1 MFDEGISELYNDAYE
16 QTMSY
21 ENQKKYLQRNIKD
34 IESVITDLKGRNI
47 SLGLFIGLTC
57 LTETACLLFTHGAL
71 NSIIAMFM
79 SGTAIIFT
87 TTIINNRNR
96 LRRLKDCLKY
106 LKNRDRKLD
115 MEEREKQ
122 LAETK
127 SKDLVLENSFV
138 KDVKKKEIESKISS
152 LDESDINTS
161 RKKELLCLYKENIDS
176 FNEMY
181 DNFELEGFLKKRKYK
196 INEINYLLGE
206 IEDTRTT
213 EKAYQMKLSNN

>member
-1 MFDEGISELYNDAYE
+1 MFDEEISKLYNDAYE

-34 IESVITDLKGRNI
+34 IESIVTDLKGKNI

-57 LTETACLLFTHGAL
+57 LTETACFLFTHGAL
-71 NSIIAMFM
+71 NSIIAMIM

-127 SKDLVLENSFV
+127 SKDLVLENSFI

-152 LDESDINTS
+152 LENSDINIS
-161 RKKELLCLYKENIDS
+161 KKKELLCLYRENVDM

-196 INEINYLLGE
+196 TNEINYLLEE
-206 IEDTRTT
+206 IEDTRIT

>member
-1 MFDEGISELYNDAYE
+1 MFDEEISKLYNDAYE

-21 ENQKKYLQRNIKD
+21 ENQKKYLQRNIKN
-34 IESVITDLKGRNI
+34 IESIVTDLKEKNI

-71 NSIIAMFM
+71 NSIIAMIM

-122 LAETK
+122 LAE
-127 SKDLVLENSFV
+127 
-138 KDVKKKEIESKISS
+138 II
-152 LDESDINTS
+152 
-161 RKKELLCLYKENIDS
+161 
-176 FNEMY
+176 
-181 DNFELEGFLKKRKYK
+181 
-196 INEINYLLGE
+196 
-206 IEDTRTT
+206 
-213 EKAYQMKLSNN
+213 

>member
-1 MFDEGISELYNDAYE
+1 M
-16 QTMSY
+16 
-21 ENQKKYLQRNIKD
+21 
-34 IESVITDLKGRNI
+34 
-47 SLGLFIGLTC
+47 
-57 LTETACLLFTHGAL
+57 TETACLLFTHGAL
-71 NSIIAMFM
+71 NSIIAMIM

-127 SKDLVLENSFV
+127 SKDLVLENSFI

-152 LDESDINTS
+152 LENSDINIS
-161 RKKELLCLYKENIDS
+161 KKKELLCLYRENVDM

-196 INEINYLLGE
+196 TNEINYLLEE
-206 IEDTRTT
+206 IEDTRIT